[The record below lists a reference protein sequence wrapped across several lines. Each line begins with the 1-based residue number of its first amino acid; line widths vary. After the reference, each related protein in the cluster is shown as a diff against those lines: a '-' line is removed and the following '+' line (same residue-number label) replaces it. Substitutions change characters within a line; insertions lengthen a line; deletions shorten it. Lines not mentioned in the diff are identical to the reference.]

1 MRNHTDVLGKDV
13 NGDLLDLMN
22 WPDTIVNTPV
32 WSLSNAFSVKEVFPD
47 LIIWHCTWKD
57 INNRKFLCKIY
68 KSTTT
73 PLFECA
79 QIGNDSFMICKKIW
93 EIYLFVILQ
102 WEKKK
107 TKQFDYG
114 ISSILEQTHKQIH
127 TKEEPK
133 EWPSF
138 VLSRKKRKKGRS
150 FIIHYSIKFLT
161 IDHHNYLFVS
171 KQKWNDTFVIFMRHI
186 MCDLSFVLV

>member
-1 MRNHTDVLGKDV
+1 MCTDRKQFIHDLQKNMRNISFR
-13 NGDLLDLMN
+13 NFAM
-22 WPDTIVNTPV
+22 
-32 WSLSNAFSVKEVFPD
+32 
-47 LIIWHCTWKD
+47 
-57 INNRKFLCKIY
+57 RKK
-68 KSTTT
+68 
-73 PLFECA
+73 
-79 QIGNDSFMICKKIW
+79 M
-93 EIYLFVILQ
+93 
-102 WEKKK
+102 K

-138 VLSRKKRKKGRS
+138 VLSRKKRKRGRS

>member
-1 MRNHTDVLGKDV
+1 M
-13 NGDLLDLMN
+13 
-22 WPDTIVNTPV
+22 
-32 WSLSNAFSVKEVFPD
+32 
-47 LIIWHCTWKD
+47 
-57 INNRKFLCKIY
+57 
-68 KSTTT
+68 
-73 PLFECA
+73 
-79 QIGNDSFMICKKIW
+79 
-93 EIYLFVILQ
+93 
-102 WEKKK
+102 K

-114 ISSILEQTHKQIH
+114 ISSILEQTHKQID

-186 MCDLSFVLV
+186 MCDLSIVLV